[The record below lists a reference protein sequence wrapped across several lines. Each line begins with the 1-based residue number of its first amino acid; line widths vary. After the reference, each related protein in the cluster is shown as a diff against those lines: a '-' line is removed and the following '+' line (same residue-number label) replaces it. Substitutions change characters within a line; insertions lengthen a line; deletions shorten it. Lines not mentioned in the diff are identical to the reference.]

1 MGISSSKQARTTT
14 SPSLPA
20 TPHLSETPP
29 ATSSHHAP
37 LMNGVSV
44 AARRNAHHHQQQQQ
58 HRAMTTDHDPD
69 CDTGEMIQLFM
80 YNRCPRAIVHHYIP
94 ANLPMMPIFTE
105 AYLSDCNNTWKY
117 ILSSSTDRMKE
128 FKKSGIVLFYDEFF
142 FRLFQRDSTFKEV
155 FPDIRR
161 RGEILIKA
169 LTLMLKSCS
178 DDNARLVNK
187 IRYLG
192 HRHRFFPKI
201 RAFQFATYTS
211 TMIEVLMYWLGELAT
226 PDVAEAW
233 SNVVCFFMKHMLES
247 FLTDRV
253 DPFESYQ
260 NTVIEHARALSELDE
275 DDKKGG
281 GPSAIGSNGSR
292 GSRASRAS
300 VILRQV
306 VASARG
312 DDNYRCDNNMQ
323 DNDAS
328 IVRSSARSIDV
339 QENASAA
346 GADVVTVETLT
357 RQLEQRDLDLY
368 MLQKEHDDYVA
379 SSCEIERELEA
390 EVSRLEKINS
400 KLVDQLRRV
409 SDDVDTVRAAS
420 DAAGKELSKLHSV
433 IADVTK
439 ANAALKVDVQRL
451 EQRNDDLER
460 RERELHASIDDL
472 EHQLDV
478 SMEQAVFLRQE
489 NDEIIARVRDD
500 HGGAATLGG
509 GTGAS
514 VNPLSMESQVKY
526 GTDATKSSATSPPMS
541 PKHSS
546 TRQRSAMYVTT
557 ATATCGPSCAI
568 M

>member
-1 MGISSSKQARTTT
+1 
-14 SPSLPA
+14 
-20 TPHLSETPP
+20 
-29 ATSSHHAP
+29 
-37 LMNGVSV
+37 
-44 AARRNAHHHQQQQQ
+44 
-58 HRAMTTDHDPD
+58 
-69 CDTGEMIQLFM
+69 
-80 YNRCPRAIVHHYIP
+80 
-94 ANLPMMPIFTE
+94 
-105 AYLSDCNNTWKY
+105 
-117 ILSSSTDRMKE
+117 
-128 FKKSGIVLFYDEFF
+128 
-142 FRLFQRDSTFKEV
+142 
-155 FPDIRR
+155 
-161 RGEILIKA
+161 
-169 LTLMLKSCS
+169 
-178 DDNARLVNK
+178 
-187 IRYLG
+187 
-192 HRHRFFPKI
+192 
-201 RAFQFATYTS
+201 
-211 TMIEVLMYWLGELAT
+211 
-226 PDVAEAW
+226 
-233 SNVVCFFMKHMLES
+233 
-247 FLTDRV
+247 
-253 DPFESYQ
+253 
-260 NTVIEHARALSELDE
+260 
-275 DDKKGG
+275 
-281 GPSAIGSNGSR
+281 
-292 GSRASRAS
+292 
-300 VILRQV
+300 
-306 VASARG
+306 
-312 DDNYRCDNNMQ
+312 MQ

-339 QENASAA
+339 QENASTA

-357 RQLEQRDLDLY
+357 RQLEQRDLDLHI
-368 MLQKEHDDYVA
+368 LQKEHDDYVA

-500 HGGAATLGG
+500 HGGAGTLGG

-546 TRQRSAMYVTT
+546 SRQRSAMYVTT